1 MRLHLG
7 KGFQRDNIP
16 GRGNR
21 KFKDLEKGMLLSVF
35 KNYNKKNDRRDV
47 IGGK

>member
-1 MRLHLG
+1 MG
-7 KGFQRDNIP
+7 KRFQRENIP

-21 KFKDLEKGMLLSVF
+21 KFKDLKKGMLLCVF

-47 IGGK
+47 TGGK